1 MRTRIITP
9 IAIVMLSALVGFT
22 ACEKNPVDEDEHEH
36 AEAEAMLVVLGQD
49 TLLFQHEEN
58 GILKE
63 DTLRVTEG
71 EETNNIVVSF
81 QHHDGD
87 FFQPMEEHFALS
99 AASKN
104 EDIATT
110 GSTSNK
116 WEFTVSGEAEGI
128 TALTVQLMHEGHPD
142 FTGQDIPVKVTQ

>member
-71 EETNNIVVSF
+71 EETSNIVVSF

-87 FFQPMEEHFALS
+87 FFQPMEDNFTLS
-99 AASKN
+99 ATSKN
-104 EDIATT
+104 DAIATT
-110 GSTSNK
+110 DSTSNK
-116 WEFTVSGEAEGI
+116 WEFTVNGEAAGV
-128 TALTVQLMHEGHPD
+128 TAVTVQMMHEGHPD
-142 FTGQDIPVKVTQ
+142 FTGQDIPVKVSP

>member
-1 MRTRIITP
+1 MRTRLITP
-9 IAIVMLSALVGFT
+9 IAIIILSALVGFT

-49 TLLFQHEEN
+49 TLLFQHEED

-71 EETNNIVVSF
+71 SSTNNIVVSF

-87 FFQPMEEHFALS
+87 FFQPVEDHFTLS
-99 AASKN
+99 ATSNN
-104 EDIATT
+104 EDIATAS
-110 GSTSNK
+110 STSEK
-116 WEFTVSGEAEGI
+116 WEFKVSGVAVGV
-128 TALTVQLMHEGHPD
+128 TAVTVQLMHEGHPD
-142 FTGQDIPVKVTQ
+142 FTGQDIPVTVTQ

>member
-1 MRTRIITP
+1 
-9 IAIVMLSALVGFT
+9 MLSALVGFT

-58 GILKE
+58 GILNE

-71 EETNNIVVSF
+71 EATNNIVVSF

-87 FFQPMEEHFALS
+87 FFQPMEEHFTLS
-99 AASKN
+99 ATSKN

-110 GSTSNK
+110 SNTSSK
-116 WEFTVSGEAEGI
+116 WEFKVSGEAEGI
-128 TALTVQLMHEGHPD
+128 TAITVQLMHEGHPD
-142 FTGQDIPVKVTQ
+142 FTGQDIPVKVTP